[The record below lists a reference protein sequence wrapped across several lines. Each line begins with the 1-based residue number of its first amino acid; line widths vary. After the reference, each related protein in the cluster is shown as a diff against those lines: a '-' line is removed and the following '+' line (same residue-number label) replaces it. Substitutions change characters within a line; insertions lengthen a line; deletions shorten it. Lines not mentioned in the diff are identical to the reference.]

1 MSGKYTIRYLSTAQK
16 DLDEIFDYILRDNP
30 SAALSL
36 LEKFDHSISQLA
48 LNPELGVIPKDDRLK
63 NLGYRMLII
72 EKYLV
77 FYVVKPQTIQIRRII
92 HGARKYGFLL

>member
-1 MSGKYTIRYLSTAQK
+1 MSGKFRIRYLSTAQK
-16 DLDEIFDYILRDNP
+16 DVDEIFNYILRDKP

-36 LEKFDHSISQLA
+36 LEKFDHSISQLT

-77 FYVVKPQTIQIRRII
+77 FYVVKAQSIQIRRII
-92 HGARKYGFLL
+92 HGARKYSFLL

>member
-30 SAALSL
+30 SAALAL

-48 LNPELGVIPKDDRLK
+48 FNPELGVIPKDDRLK

>member
-48 LNPELGVIPKDDRLK
+48 FNPELGVIPKDDRLK